1 MWVSGARPRER
12 RPPRGRRERLPAPRL
27 EAGRAGA
34 EGALTGGGPAWC
46 LWGAFVASAV
56 QHLHKINGG
65 YFRRLSPEAL
75 CPAEGTSP
83 LAPAPGTTSQRHR
96 QTRETKSNLTQPQ
109 LQPHPA
115 PDPASLSTKS
125 TSFST
130 KSQLTPSSKS
140 KHSQHQI
147 RPHATPNPARPRSKS
162 TTSSTKSNH
171 TQLQIQPHSVPNLT
185 TPGSKST
192 SLNTKSSHTQLQI

>member
-1 MWVSGARPRER
+1 MWVSGARPREQ

-34 EGALTGGGPAWC
+34 EGALTGGAPAWC

-96 QTRETKSNLTQPQ
+96 QTRETKSNLTQLQ

-115 PDPASLSTKS
+115 PDPAS
-125 TSFST
+125 
-130 KSQLTPSSKS
+130 PSS
-140 KHSQHQI
+140 
-147 RPHATPNPARPRSKS
+147 RS
-162 TTSSTKSNH
+162 NF
-171 TQLQIQPHSVPNLT
+171 TQLQIQPHLAPNRPHSVPNPNSHPALNPNTPSTKSDLTQHQIQPDPDPNPPHPAPNPT
-185 TPGSKST
+185 TPSS
-192 SLNTKSSHTQLQI
+192 KSSHTQFQI